1 MILLSMEHSLSSYSR
16 AIGKRLARAWSLD
29 LRSLSLFRVGLALI
43 IIVDLFLRARYL
55 TEHYTDMGIFPRKA
69 FIELWENS
77 TTWTL
82 HTASGQL
89 WFQILIFLVH
99 GFFALW
105 LLVGYRTKVAAI
117 VLWILTVS
125 LHNRNMIINSAA
137 DDLLRVVLFWSIF
150 LPLDRYWSWDKNKY
164 PLPTLKQ
171 VITLWTI
178 GFIAQQVFLY
188 WVTAYMKLWPEWYV
202 THSAVY
208 EILSLQT
215 FRLPFGL
222 ILYTHPTVMRFLSGA
237 SMFAEFIGPLLL
249 ILPIFHT
256 WARIGG
262 MLTIIGLHFWIMTH
276 ISVGIFP
283 WVSIVAMLAF
293 LPSGFWDRLI
303 QRFRPEGTATV
314 YYDNHCGLCT
324 RWIRVLQN
332 FWLLQWVIYVGLMDA
347 PKSIQKISE
356 KNDMWVL
363 VRDKKNHLGYDAFVE
378 LMRLSW
384 YGRIF
389 AGLLSIKISRLI
401 GGKVYKFISGKRK
414 FCTLPRPIQPAWNN
428 RIWKII
434 GGTICVLSL
443 YSMLAI
449 NIAVMNCGKEWWPF
463 LRTWPLSGIGLAW
476 ERKTRV
482 FDDMT
487 TGSSNGWIWPDFIAA
502 RRPLSCDVA
511 KGKQF
516 DMVEKHSVLR
526 KLFTW
531 HASAL
536 HWWIFLPRIDQYWG
550 MFAPDP
556 GNVDFWFVID
566 GEIVQKSA
574 RNKVIKRDLW
584 KDYVYKRESDGRISF
599 EKPEDLHS
607 LTESDRWR
615 KYIYNLLGSNKNQ
628 EHTKYLAEFLCKR
641 YNNDESNP
649 YVLKK
654 FTIYSMSQI
663 ILPEYT
669 RSPVKKKPIWQ
680 HCCLRQWCFQTEAPT
695 TQR

>member
-1 MILLSMEHSLSSYSR
+1 MEHSLSSYSR
-16 AIGKRLARAWSLD
+16 AIGKRIARAWSLD
-29 LRSLSLFRVGLALI
+29 LRSLSLFRVGLALVVI
-43 IIVDLFLRARYL
+43 ADLILRSRYL
-55 TEHYTDMGIFPRKA
+55 VEHYTDMGIFPRKA
-69 FIELWENS
+69 FFELWENS

-89 WFQILIFLVH
+89 WFQILIFTLH
-99 GFFALW
+99 GFLALW
-105 LLVGYRTKVAAI
+105 LLVGYRTKIATIAI
-117 VLWILTVS
+117 WILTVS

-164 PLPTLKQ
+164 ALPTLKYI
-171 VITLWTI
+171 ITLGTI

-222 ILYTHPTVMRFLSGA
+222 IIYTHPTIMRFLSGA

-249 ILPIFHT
+249 ILPLFHT

-262 MLTIIGLHFWIMTH
+262 VLAIIGLHLGIVTH

-283 WVSIVAMLAF
+283 WVSMTAMLAF
-293 LPSGFWDRLI
+293 LPWGFWDTI
-303 QRFRPEGTATV
+303 IPKFSPKSTATV

-324 RWIRVLQN
+324 RWIRVIQN
-332 FWLLQWVIYVGLMDA
+332 FWLLSWVAYVGLSDA
-347 PKSIQKISE
+347 PATIQKISE
-356 KNDMWVL
+356 KNDMWV
-363 VRDKKNHLGYDAFVE
+363 VNRGKKNYLGYDAFVE
-378 LMRLSW
+378 LMRSSF
-384 YGRIF
+384 YGRVF
-389 AGLLSIKISRLI
+389 AGFLGTKISRFI
-401 GGKVYKFISGKRK
+401 GRKIYRFISGKRK
-414 FCTLPRPIQPAWNN
+414 LCTLPRPVQPAANY

-434 GGTICVLSL
+434 GGAICVLSL

-463 LRTWPLSGIGLAW
+463 LKTWPLSGIGLAS

-487 TGSSNGWIWPDFIAA
+487 TGSNSGWIGPDFMAA

-511 KGKQF
+511 KGRQF
-516 DMVEKHSVLR
+516 DIVAENTLLR
-526 KLFTW
+526 KLFAW
-531 HASAL
+531 HTGMV

-566 GEIVQKSA
+566 GDLITKGPQRKM
-574 RNKVIKRDLW
+574 IKRDLW
-584 KDYVYKRESDGRISF
+584 KDYVYGKKSDGVVSF
-599 EKPEDLHS
+599 EKPDDLHT
-607 LTESDRWR
+607 LTEWDRWR
-615 KYIYNLLGSNKNQ
+615 KYIYNLLWSYKNQ
-628 EHTKYLAEFLCKR
+628 EHTRYFAEFLCKR

-649 YVLKK
+649 YILKR
-654 FTIYSMSQI
+654 FTIYSMSQV

-680 HCCLRQWCFQTEAPT
+680 HCCLWQWCFQEKVKTTEK
-695 TQR
+695 